1 MQQALPPLPLQA
13 WEATK
18 DTLHLWAQI
27 VGKTRL
33 ALMPMRNHWWN
44 VTLYPSAR
52 GLTTRRMPVEARN
65 LEIEIDLVDHRLRC
79 RTSESDAGFELHD
92 GLSVADFHDHLT
104 GALDALDVH
113 VDIRAKPFGVP
124 TTTPFAADR
133 DHASY
138 DGDAASRFLR
148 VLQWSTDV
156 LEEFTGWYCG
166 KASPVHLFWHSFDLA
181 VSRYS
186 GRRAA
191 VAPDADPVTAEAY
204 SHEVISFGFWAG
216 DRKYPFPAY
225 YSYTAPEPPEL
236 AQQTLRP
243 QSAGWQAQANGSL
256 ALVRYDD
263 VRSSADPRAALLD
276 FLQSAFEAG
285 ASLAGWDLAGTATR
299 WCPVPLD
306 RLVRLGVATRRESV
320 EEAAEPPLSGASR
333 REHGPAGSRESAL
346 EPTLTG
352 KLVGAAGRTDT
363 DGVTVWLAYRP
374 VDGEATTVETVSDAE
389 GRFAFD
395 LPSERLRSAKVG
407 AILEGVEPVD
417 LEPKGAPLEPGE
429 LVLIVDDIVPSH
441 LRYGGSA

>member
-1 MQQALPPLPLQA
+1 MP
-13 WEATK
+13 
-18 DTLHLWAQI
+18 HLR
-27 VGKTRL
+27 V
-33 ALMPMRNHWWN
+33 
-44 VTLYPSAR
+44 R
-52 GLTTRRMPVEARN
+52 G
-65 LEIEIDLVDHRLRC
+65 RLR
-79 RTSESDAGFELHD
+79 AHD
-92 GLSVADFHDHLT
+92 GLYVADFHDHLART
-104 GALDALDVH
+104 LDALDVH

-133 DHASY
+133 NHASY

-148 VLQWSTDV
+148 VLQWSADV
-156 LEEFTGWYCG
+156 FEEFAGWYCG

-236 AQQTLRP
+236 ARQTLRP
-243 QSAGWQAQANGSL
+243 QSAGWEAQANGSL
-256 ALVRYDD
+256 AVLRYDD

-276 FLQSAFEAG
+276 FLESAFEAG
-285 ASLAGWDLAGTATR
+285 ASLAGWDLAGTATP

-306 RLVRLGVATRRESV
+306 R
-320 EEAAEPPLSGASR
+320 P
-333 REHGPAGSRESAL
+333 EHGPNGRGESAL

-352 KLVGAAGRTDT
+352 RLVGAAGRTDAE
-363 DGVTVWLAYRP
+363 GVTVWLAYRP

-389 GRFAFD
+389 GGFAFD
-395 LPSERLRSAKVG
+395 LPSEPLRSATVG
-407 AILEGVEPVD
+407 AVLEGVEPVD

-429 LVLIVDDIVPSH
+429 VVLIVDDIVPSH